1 MPANTSPIFAL
12 TPRAVTAT
20 IASAVTNRDGTGTIT
35 EVMTAGSSG
44 TRIDFITFNS
54 AQATPAASAARVQ
67 RVYITDTSNANPRL
81 ISEVVL
87 PAVTASGTTIGA
99 TATITYTNGL
109 ILASGQRLLVSQSVY
124 GSVADTTQ
132 VLVRG
137 GDY

>member
-20 IASAVTNRDGTGTIT
+20 IAIAVTNRDGTGSIT
-35 EVMTAGSSG
+35 DVLTAGSNG
-44 TRIDFITFNS
+44 TRIDFVTFTS

-67 RVYITDTSNANPRL
+67 RVYITDTSGANSRL
-81 ISEVVL
+81 ISEIVL
-87 PAVTASGTTIGA
+87 PAVTASATAIGA

-109 ILASGQRLLVSQSVY
+109 ILASGQKLQVSQSIY
-124 GSVADTTQ
+124 GSANDTTQ